1 MIRLQDITSLTD
13 FLRNTK
19 AHLKRL
25 KLSGRAEVLTINGKA
40 EFVVQDAVAYQRLL
54 QATDRRQSTRKS
66 KNLSL

>member
-1 MIRLQDITSLTD
+1 VIRLQDITSLTD